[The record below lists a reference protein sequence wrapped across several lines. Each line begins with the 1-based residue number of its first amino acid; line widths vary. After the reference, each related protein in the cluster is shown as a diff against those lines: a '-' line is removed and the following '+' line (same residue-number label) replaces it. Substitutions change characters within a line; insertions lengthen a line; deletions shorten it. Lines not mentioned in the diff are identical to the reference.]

1 MNCKRRK
8 IRTGQKEKKE
18 ERINVEIKIT
28 KGRHERKKA
37 KQAEKLMSKRKNKE
51 EEEKKNEKK

>member
-37 KQAEKLMSKRKNKE
+37 KQAEK
-51 EEEKKNEKK
+51 